1 LHDERKEDRMR
12 RTELLR
18 VAVAAVL
25 IATAAC
31 SKTESTRPA
40 SSEQP
45 AQRPAAVG
53 AGGAGAD
60 VKSDGEFVDDVAVK
74 NMAEIELSRMA
85 LEKATPPDIKAF
97 AQKMIEEHGVAGD
110 KLKSVV
116 SASSLAW
123 PAQLDDRNRKI
134 VDELRKE
141 QGADF
146 ERDYMKAMV
155 EGHENLAAKLESRLD
170 VQSLADW
177 KTAAAGRTQNKALP
191 EPNVSMRDV
200 EVRPLK
206 GGNDIT
212 TKINQWAAETYPVVQ
227 KHLDTA
233 RTLQSA
239 AKKRSTN

>member
-1 LHDERKEDRMR
+1 MR
-12 RTELLR
+12 RTDLLR
-18 VAVAAVL
+18 VAVGAVF

-31 SKTESTRPA
+31 SKTERTKPA

-53 AGGAGAD
+53 TGGAGAD
-60 VKSDGEFVDDVAVK
+60 LKSDGEFLDDVAVK

-85 LEKATPPDIKAF
+85 LDKATTPEIKTF
-97 AQKMIEEHGVAGD
+97 AQKMIDEHGVAGD

-116 SASSLAW
+116 SANSLTW
-123 PAQLDDRNRKI
+123 PAQLDDRRRKLI
-134 VDELRKE
+134 DELRKE

-146 ERDYMKAMV
+146 ERAYMKAMV
-155 EGHENLAAKLESRLD
+155 AGHEDLAAKLESRLD

-177 KTAAAGRTQNKALP
+177 KTAAAGRTQSKALP
-191 EPNVSMRDV
+191 EPTVSMRDV
-200 EVRPLK
+200 AVRPLK
-206 GGNDIT
+206 SGNDMT
-212 TKINQWAAETYPVVQ
+212 MKINEWAAETYPVAQ

-233 RTLQSA
+233 RTLENA